1 MSQSVVVTGASS
13 GIGRAVALE
22 YSRPNSTLGLIG
34 RSAARLEEVATEC
47 RRSGA
52 DVTNGVVDVRDRP
65 GLARWLTAFDD
76 VHPIDLLVANAGVLV
91 RMAPGD
97 IEPADDA
104 YALMETNVLG
114 VFNTVQ
120 PLIPRMM
127 ARKRGQIAIV
137 ASIAAFTPLP
147 HSPSYSSSKAAV
159 LNYGLSLR
167 PIMGAHGVGVS
178 VICSG
183 FVETPMI
190 ADIKGPKPF
199 NMSAEKAAQLIR
211 RGLER
216 NRGLIAFPLLFA
228 AMSRIDGLLPET
240 IRRWVN
246 PDLRN
251 IVGRC

>member
-1 MSQSVVVTGASS
+1 MSQSVVITGASS
-13 GIGRAVALE
+13 GIGQAIALE
-22 YSRPNSTLGLIG
+22 YSHPNSILGLIG
-34 RSAARLEEVATEC
+34 RSTARLEETAAEC
-47 RRSGA
+47 RILGA
-52 DVTNGVVDVRDRP
+52 DVTNGIVDVRDRV
-65 GLARWLTAFDD
+65 GLGRWLAAFDD

-91 RMAPGD
+91 RVIPGD
-97 IEPADDA
+97 IEPSDEA

-127 ARKRGQIAIV
+127 TRKQGQIAIV
-137 ASIAAFTPLP
+137 ASVAAFTTLP

-167 PIMGAHGVGVS
+167 PALAAHGVRVS

-190 ADIKGPKPF
+190 AHIKGPKPF
-199 NMSAEKAAQLIR
+199 NMSAQQAARHIR
-211 RGLER
+211 LGLEK
-216 NRGLIAFPLLFA
+216 NKGLIAFPRIFA
-228 AMSRIDGLLPET
+228 AISRIDGLLPES

-246 PDLRN
+246 ADLRN
-251 IVGRC
+251 IARQN